1 MCHFFTVFIYNIH
14 TFCLRS
20 AYSNLSLLIFPEVFS
35 LCSVIFFIRNFCHP
49 ISLMMYGLSV
59 SCVPCIWCRDVCTVC
74 GPKNPPG
81 SAVGGGG
88 GNTPFPTL
96 PSPHPH
102 DKLVFFLSSPS
113 AMLSKLSYFILLLH
127 PVHSLHLFSLQ

>member
-1 MCHFFTVFIYNIH
+1 MQLFH
-14 TFCLRS
+14 CLQTYFLFAYS
-20 AYSNLSLLIFPEVFS
+20 AYSNLSLLIFPEVIS

-49 ISLMMYGLSV
+49 ISLMIYCLSV
-59 SCVPCIWCRDVCTVC
+59 SCVPYIWCRDVQY
-74 GPKNPPG
+74 
-81 SAVGGGG
+81 VGLRIPQDLQWEGG

-113 AMLSKLSYFILLLH
+113 AMFSKLSYFILLLH
-127 PVHSLHLFSLQ
+127 PVHSLHLFSFLQ